1 MSGVLLRKG
10 KSNGLVNMYLAVPAD
25 DSTHVSTDRVIFV
38 PVPLDSTFKECV
50 DALTKTSLD

>member
-1 MSGVLLRKG
+1 MMSGVLLRKG

-50 DALTKTSLD
+50 DALTKT